1 MSTLPPRALR
11 RRLLGWPGAG
21 ADLVLLVALASVV
34 TVVSRWLTG
43 GGVQEMGSGTGAAL
57 TSLGRLAGLAASD
70 LLLLQVVAM
79 ARIPWVERPVGQDRL
94 ARWHRI
100 GGFSS
105 FSLLL
110 AHVLPGD
117 TVATEWGP
125 VQVELTV
132 VDGRITDV
140 VALQYP
146 SGNPRDQQIN
156 AYALPVLHD
165 EVVAAQSAHIDHVS
179 GATVTSDGYLTSLQ
193 SALDKVNL

>member
-1 MSTLPPRALR
+1 MR
-11 RRLLGWPGAG
+11 RI
-21 ADLVLLVALASVV
+21 VLALAS
-34 TVVSRWLTG
+34 TVSGLIMLVSYHTSTG
-43 GGVQEMGSGTGAAL
+43 DTGAAGPTAAAAPSP
-57 TSLGRLAGLAASD
+57 TS
-70 LLLLQVVAM
+70 
-79 ARIPWVERPVGQDRL
+79 
-94 ARWHRI
+94 
-100 GGFSS
+100 SS
-105 FSLLL
+105 GSTST
-110 AHVLPGD
+110 VTGD

-193 SALDKVNL
+193 SALDKANL